1 MVTFRARSTIL
12 PSFSVETSSVAF
24 AGNRHAAVPSAVARS
39 LVHVF
44 GSLGFSF
51 LTGCAPGVDA
61 SFRRVLAKSAFR
73 SKAFIAC
80 AFDSRIRRCEAKQ
93 LSAGRVVPDG
103 LTAAAALHRRTVWMV
118 RRSSIL
124 VLFPD
129 DRETGRWGRG
139 STLAYRTAR
148 YNLKPLFVVS
158 KHRPKPHVGFL
169 IARATLF
176 GIVDGYWVIPHPV
189 REGGSCEDAW

>member
-1 MVTFRARSTIL
+1 MVTFRARSSTL
-12 PSFSVETSSVAF
+12 PSFSVATRSVAF
-24 AGNRHAAVPSAVARS
+24 AGNRHTTVSSSVARS

-61 SFRRVLAKSAFR
+61 SFRGVLAKSLFR

-80 AFDSRIRRCEAKQ
+80 AFDSRIRRCEANH

-103 LTAAAALHRRTVWMV
+103 LSAAAALHRRTVWLV
-118 RRSSIL
+118 RRCSIL
-124 VLFPD
+124 VLLPD
-129 DRETGRWGRG
+129 DPETGRWGRG

-148 YNLKPLFVVS
+148 YNLKPVFIVS
-158 KHRPKPHVGFL
+158 KHRPKPRLGFL
-169 IARATLF
+169 IASGTLF

-189 REGGSCEDAW
+189 RDGGSCEDAW